1 MAKPQQKEKK
11 EWVFSLPAL
20 CCPAPRPAGH
30 QDHCPL
36 PHVSSNPLS
45 VSWVLPRVTGDTLLS
60 HSTREEREHHNSLHR
75 IKRLPGARLPFV
87 FIAAALGIR
96 VTSSA
101 HTQDQQNASKGGPP
115 QRLGLQRSARLHLAV
130 LSSEH
135 VTSPPLGSVLSL
147 WQ

>member
-11 EWVFSLPAL
+11 ELGVLTPSSVLSSPSSCRSSGPL
-20 CCPAPRPAGH
+20 
-30 QDHCPL
+30 PL

-45 VSWVLPRVTGDTLLS
+45 VSWVLPQVTGDTLLS
-60 HSTREEREHHNSLHR
+60 HSTREERKHHNSLHR

-87 FIAAALGIR
+87 FIAAAMWIR

-101 HTQDQQNASKGGPP
+101 HTQDQQNTSKGGPP
-115 QRLGLQRSARLHLAV
+115 QRLGLQRSACLRLAV